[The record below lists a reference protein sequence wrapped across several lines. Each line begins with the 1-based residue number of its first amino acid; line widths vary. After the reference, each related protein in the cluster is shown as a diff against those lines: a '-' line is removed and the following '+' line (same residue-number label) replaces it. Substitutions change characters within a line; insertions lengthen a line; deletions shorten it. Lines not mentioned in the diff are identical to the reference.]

1 MNAGFGAGR
10 QGALKATAFVGV
22 SALAVTGAIL
32 YPGFQTA
39 DVDLNDGGVWVVNR
53 EESKV
58 AHLNYQS
65 QTLDGGVTT
74 TMTEYDLAQHADQ
87 VYLRDREI
95 GALVTVDPAAFE
107 LTDENMLPANA
118 GFSYGQDVVAVVD
131 AERGRVYAASGPEVG
146 AMSSD
151 GAEPLYE
158 AEGRVAAAVGRD
170 DTVWIA
176 DLDADLITG
185 FRPLTESERREA
197 AATERVGTGADGG
210 QGEDGAAGAGDASPG
225 QPAGFREIVS
235 TEVDG
240 LKGLAS
246 PQVSAVGDTGVVFD
260 AASGTLVTSEGR
272 SSTVVDPAG
281 GRLQAPGPEAAGAVV
296 ALANKTATVPLDGGE
311 ATYSAV
317 EATGTPVQPVRVG
330 TCTHS
335 AWQGSGL
342 YQRDC
347 DDDAQDVTERIPEI
361 PAAAQLV
368 FRVNRDVVVLNDI
381 SQGNTWLVQ
390 DAMKIVNNWA
400 DLEPPKGEGEQE
412 EEESDEITE
421 SIELPDRQEENQRPV
436 ARDDSF
442 GVRAGRTT
450 ALPVLFNDVDPD
462 GDLLTAALKGDQP
475 TVGTL
480 QPIHDSTGFQL
491 VVPPDATGNASFT
504 YEADDGR
511 GGTDTARATVRVV
524 PEAQNGA
531 PEQERVTTLR
541 VQAGTEVSQNILT
554 DWQDP
559 DGDDL
564 QLMGAVSEDGDV
576 VRVRPDGVL
585 TFEDVGKSTGTK
597 ELEITVSDRRESATG
612 RVVIEV
618 LPEGSAPPIT
628 ATDHVTVNL
637 GEEATFSPLANDFDP
652 TGSEPRLAHVDPVSG
667 AEVEMNPD
675 TGTVSFRS
683 GQERTFYLKYVAT
696 NGPASA
702 PGLIRVDVKDPE
714 KNPGAPIA
722 VRDVAL
728 VPATGDVLV
737 NILGNDTDPEGGVL
751 VVQQVDVPQDAP
763 IGVSIE
769 RNAVLRVTD
778 QRGLAEPLTFSY
790 TVTNGTAASTGE
802 VTVIPI
808 PAPESMEPPR
818 PNPDTAVVRAGDV
831 VTVPVLDNDVH
842 PNGAELTLE
851 PVLAE
856 GVDEADGL
864 ISVADNMVRFR
875 AGQEPGTVSAVY
887 TVSGPDG
894 QEASARVTFHVTA
907 VDLEGNSPPTP
918 ERVEGRVFAGNTV
931 AIPIPLNGIDP
942 DGDSVSLVQLQT
954 PPSLGTAKVT
964 ANSIEY
970 TAAEGTAGTDAFTY
984 VVEDRLGARA
994 TGTIMIGIA
1003 PVAKENTPPVAVN
1016 DSIRVQPGRPVAVD
1030 VLAND
1035 TDADGDELRFLE
1047 TLEATEGSDAAL
1059 VDGRILLTS
1068 PVEAGFVT
1076 VRYGITDGR
1085 GGTDTGTLTVEAD
1098 PEAPLRA
1105 PIARDD
1111 RVSFQETV
1119 DHDEVTVD
1127 ILGNDED
1134 PDGTADDLAV
1144 TLPDDPEGVGL
1155 TEDDQLVVPV
1165 EANPQIITYRLT
1177 DADSLSSYAFVIVP
1191 GSGEARP
1198 ALRSDAP
1205 LEVTAGKDLSLDVGE
1220 LVVVRDGRAPR
1231 LTEEAKVTSSPQSE
1245 ADLVRSA
1252 TELVFRA
1259 PRDYAGVASVS
1270 FEVTDGSGPD
1280 DPDGLKSVL
1289 TQPIR
1294 VIPPPEEEF
1303 NTPPTLQSN
1312 SLEVA
1317 AGAEPARLD
1326 LSQAAAD
1333 PDPQDAGNLEFAL
1346 GAVDIEG
1353 VDVSLE
1359 GSVLS
1364 VRADNRTPKGTR
1376 GTAQVSVTDGRSE
1389 PVAARVA
1396 ISVNA
1401 SDRELAVA
1409 NPDTV
1414 ADAHQGRAE
1423 TVAVLANDVNPF
1435 EGEGPLSLRAA
1446 TTQEGQGRVEVAGS
1460 DVVVTPAQDFVGQM
1474 RVQYTVGDLTED
1486 PDREVQ
1492 GTITLNVK
1500 GAPEA
1505 PGVPRVD
1512 SVGDG
1517 EVVLTWDAP
1526 ANNGSAI
1533 TGYTVSASGVDQ
1545 QCPATTCTIAGLTN
1559 DQEYTFTVTATND
1572 VGESDPSVASAPAR
1586 PDVEPEQPAPPTGTD
1601 GDRTVDLSWTA
1612 PVNRG
1617 SPITSYTVE
1626 ISPAPADGVSQRSVS
1641 GTSTTWDGLTNGT
1654 AYQFR
1659 IQAVNDADRPSEFSG
1674 WSSSVTPAG
1683 APMQPLAPSA
1693 ARAQSAVNGGV
1704 IDVSWGAPDANGATI
1719 TSYDLHVHEGGT
1731 RVRTIAGIP
1740 GTSQQVTGLKTTSS
1754 YSFAVVAQNRVGDS
1768 EPSARSTAVTPYGR
1782 PKAPSTP
1789 KIAATGKD
1797 HQITVDFTP
1806 GSANGSPITGY
1817 QYQVNGGGWQGI
1829 AGPGSTINVGS
1840 NGTNVTVSVRALN
1853 AAGAGDPSGAS
1864 NQTSA
1869 YGPIRDAANVRSSG
1883 GEKKVV
1889 HTWNPNV
1896 RDYENGRGLTMT
1908 VTVDGRQV
1916 DATAGSHTAK
1926 VGYSTTSKVVVRVQT
1941 TLETSAQQSRQW
1953 SGKAASDK
1961 APPPPPPPAKP
1972 SGVTQRGTPVSESGC
1987 NINCHKLRVSVQDFP
2002 PGTHT
2007 AKCWAS
2013 GGEAGSGRTIG
2024 SGNSYAISVG
2034 ANGRGS
2040 GDLNCWAGNAYF
2052 DQVWAVFDGSGVK
2065 TTPIRPWPGY

>member
-1 MNAGFGAGR
+1 M
-10 QGALKATAFVGV
+10 
-22 SALAVTGAIL
+22 
-32 YPGFQTA
+32 
-39 DVDLNDGGVWVVNR
+39 
-53 EESKV
+53 
-58 AHLNYQS
+58 
-65 QTLDGGVTT
+65 
-74 TMTEYDLAQHADQ
+74 
-87 VYLRDREI
+87 
-95 GALVTVDPAAFE
+95 
-107 LTDENMLPANA
+107 
-118 GFSYGQDVVAVVD
+118 
-131 AERGRVYAASGPEVG
+131 
-146 AMSSD
+146 
-151 GAEPLYE
+151 
-158 AEGRVAAAVGRD
+158 
-170 DTVWIA
+170 
-176 DLDADLITG
+176 
-185 FRPLTESERREA
+185 
-197 AATERVGTGADGG
+197 
-210 QGEDGAAGAGDASPG
+210 
-225 QPAGFREIVS
+225 
-235 TEVDG
+235 
-240 LKGLAS
+240 
-246 PQVSAVGDTGVVFD
+246 
-260 AASGTLVTSEGR
+260 
-272 SSTVVDPAG
+272 
-281 GRLQAPGPEAAGAVV
+281 
-296 ALANKTATVPLDGGE
+296 
-311 ATYSAV
+311 

-330 TCTHS
+330 SCTHA

-347 DDDAQDVTERIPEI
+347 DDDGQDLVERIPEV
-361 PAAAQLV
+361 PAAAELV
-368 FRVNRDVVVLNDI
+368 FRVNRDVVVLNDVA
-381 SQGNTWLVQ
+381 QGNSWLVQ
-390 DAMKIVNNWA
+390 DALKIVDNWA

-412 EEESDEITE
+412 DEESDEITD

-436 ARDDSF
+436 ARDDAF

-462 GDLLTAALKGDQP
+462 GDLLTAELKGGQP
-475 TVGTL
+475 RVGTL
-480 QPIHDSTGFQL
+480 QPIHDGTGFQL
-491 VVPPDATGNASFT
+491 VVPGDATGTASFS
-504 YEADDGR
+504 YGADDGR

-524 PEAQNGA
+524 PEDQNGA

-541 VQAGTEVSQNILT
+541 VQAGTEVSQDVLT
-554 DWQDP
+554 DWRDP

-597 ELEITVSDRRESATG
+597 ELEITVSDRRESSTG
-612 RVVIEV
+612 RVVVEV
-618 LPEGSAPPIT
+618 LPEGAAPPIT
-628 ATDHVTVNL
+628 ATDHVTVNR
-637 GEEATFSPLANDFDP
+637 GEEATFAPLGNDFDP
-652 TGSEPRLAHVDPVSG
+652 TGSGLRLAHVDPVPG
-667 AEVEMNPD
+667 AEVELNPD

-683 GQERTFYLKYVAT
+683 GREGTSYLKYVAT

-702 PGLIRVDVKDPE
+702 PGLIRVDVRDPE
-714 KNPGAPIA
+714 ENPGAPIA

-728 VPATGDVLV
+728 VPADGDVLV
-737 NILGNDTDPEGGVL
+737 DVLGNDTDPEGGVL
-751 VVQQVDVPQDAP
+751 VVQQVEVPRDAP
-763 IGVSIE
+763 VGVAIE

-778 QRGLAEPLTFSY
+778 RRGLAEPLTFSY

-808 PAPESMEPPR
+808 PAPETMEPPR

-831 VTVPVLDNDVH
+831 VTVPVLENDVH

-856 GVDEADGL
+856 GVDAADGL
-864 ISVADNMVRFR
+864 VSVADDTIRLR
-875 AGQEPGTVSAVY
+875 AGRDPGTVSAVY

-907 VDLEGNSPPTP
+907 VDLEDNSPPTP

-931 AIPIPLNGIDP
+931 AIPIPLDGIDP
-942 DGDSVSLVQLQT
+942 DGDSVSLVQLQA

-994 TGTIMIGIA
+994 TGTIMVGIA
-1003 PVAKENTPPVAVN
+1003 PVAKVNTPPVAVN
-1016 DSIRVQPGRPVAVD
+1016 DSLRVQPGRPVAVD

-1059 VDGRILLTS
+1059 VDGRILLTA
-1068 PVEAGFVT
+1068 PAGAGFVT

-1098 PEAPLRA
+1098 PRAPLRA

-1119 DHDEVTVD
+1119 DRDEVTVD
-1127 ILGNDED
+1127 LLGNDED
-1134 PDGTADDLAV
+1134 PDGTPDDLVVA
-1144 TLPDDPEGVGL
+1144 LPDDPEGVEL
-1155 TEDDQLVVPV
+1155 TEEDQLVVPV
-1165 EANPQIITYRLT
+1165 ESNPQVITYRLT
-1177 DADSLSSYAFVIVP
+1177 DADELSSYAFVIVP

-1205 LEVTAGKDLSLDVGE
+1205 LEVTAGEDLALDVGE
-1220 LVVVRDGRAPR
+1220 LVVVRDGRSPR

-1252 TELVFRA
+1252 TGLVFRA
-1259 PRDYAGVASVS
+1259 PRDYAGAASVS

-1294 VIPPPEEEF
+1294 VVPPPDEES

-1312 SLEVA
+1312 SLEAA
-1317 AGAEPARLD
+1317 AGGDPVRLD

-1333 PDPQDAGNLEFAL
+1333 PDPRDAGRLRFAL
-1346 GAVDIEG
+1346 GAVDVEG
-1353 VDVSLE
+1353 VDVALE
-1359 GSVLS
+1359 GSVLT
-1364 VRADNRTPKGTR
+1364 VRADSRTPKGTR
-1376 GTAQVSVTDGRSE
+1376 GTVRVSVTDGRSE
-1389 PVAARVA
+1389 PVAAQVA
-1396 ISVNA
+1396 ISVNG

-1414 ADAHQGRAE
+1414 EDAHQGRSE
-1423 TVAVLANDVNPF
+1423 TVRVLDNDVNPF
-1435 EGEGPLSLRAA
+1435 AGEGPLTLRAA
-1446 TTQEGQGRVEVAGS
+1446 TTREGGGRVAVRG
-1460 DVVVTPAQDFVGQM
+1460 DTVVVTPAEDVVGQM
-1474 RVQYTVGDLTED
+1474 RVQYTIGDLTED

-1505 PGVPRVD
+1505 PGVPRVE
-1512 SVGDG
+1512 SVGDR
-1517 EVVLTWDAP
+1517 EVVLAWDAP
-1526 ANNGSAI
+1526 ADNGSAI
-1533 TGYTVSASGVDQ
+1533 TGYTVSAAGVEQ
-1545 QCPATTCTIAGLTN
+1545 RCAATTCTITGLAN
-1559 DQEYTFTVTATND
+1559 DREYEFTVTATNE
-1572 VGESDPSVASAPAR
+1572 VGESDPSVASRPAR

-1601 GDRTVDLSWTA
+1601 GDGTVELSWTA

-1626 ISPAPADGVSQRSVS
+1626 ISPAPAGGVSQRSVS

-1659 IQAVNDADRPSEFSG
+1659 VQAVNDADRPSEYSG

-1683 APMQPLAPSA
+1683 VPGQPPAPSA

-1704 IDVSWGAPDANGATI
+1704 VDVSWTAPDDNGASI
-1719 TSYDLHVHEGGT
+1719 GSYDLHVYEGGT
-1731 RVRTIAGIP
+1731 RVRTVAGVS
-1740 GTSQQVTGLKTTSS
+1740 GTTQQVTGLEATSS
-1754 YSFAVVAQNRVGDS
+1754 YSFAVVARNRVGDS
-1768 EPSARSTAVTPYGR
+1768 APSARSAAVTPYGR
-1782 PKAPSTP
+1782 PKAPSAP
-1789 KIAATGKD
+1789 RIAATGQD
-1797 HQITVDFTP
+1797 HRISVDFTP
-1806 GSANGSPITGY
+1806 GSANGSPVTGY
-1817 QYQVNGGGWQGI
+1817 QYQVNGGGWQSI
-1829 AGPGSTINVGS
+1829 AGPGSVIDVGS

-1869 YGPIRDAANVRSSG
+1869 YGPIKDAADVRSSG
-1883 GEKKVV
+1883 GERKVV
-1889 HTWNPNV
+1889 HSWNPNV
-1896 RDYENGRGLTMT
+1896 RDYENGRGLALT

-1916 DATAGSHTAK
+1916 DATAGSHTAT
-1926 VGYSTTSKVVVRVQT
+1926 VGYSTTSTVVVRVET
-1941 TLETSAQQSRQW
+1941 TPEASVQMSRQW
-1953 SGKAASDK
+1953 SAKATSDK
-1961 APPPPPPPAKP
+1961 APPPPPPPPSP
-1972 SGVTQRGTPVSESGC
+1972 SGVTERGAPVSVSGC
-1987 NINCHKLRVSVQDFP
+1987 DIKCHKYRVSVQDFT

-2013 GGEAGSGRTIG
+2013 GGTAGSGRTIG
-2024 SGNSYAISVG
+2024 TGNSYPIRVG
-2034 ANGRGS
+2034 LDGRGS
-2040 GDLNCWAGNAYF
+2040 GDLDCWAGHGYF
-2052 DQVWAVFDGSGVK
+2052 DRVWAVFDTNGVK
-2065 TTPIRPWPGY
+2065 TTPLTPWPGY